1 MRPLDRPAASA
12 PAEPGSQA
20 PFANG
25 QLRST
30 KPHPPRKWP
39 IPSPAATPP
48 SSQSSFLR
56 IKWQATNQRGKSE
69 SSAVLTYDWFQ
80 GIDALVPLQPALCS
94 VRISVSSSLLVV
106 MMNQKSSLREGL
118 QFVSQVLTTNNHLTT
133 DNSTR
138 GRTT

>member
-12 PAEPGSQA
+12 PAEPGLQA

-30 KPHPPRKWP
+30 KLHPPRTWP
-39 IPSPAATPP
+39 IPSPAAIPP

-56 IKWQATNQRGKSE
+56 IKWQATNHRAKSE

-80 GIDALVPLQPALCS
+80 GIDVLVA
-94 VRISVSSSLLVV
+94 RITENVGAVHPF
-106 MMNQKSSLREGL
+106 E
-118 QFVSQVLTTNNHLTT
+118 
-133 DNSTR
+133 
-138 GRTT
+138 

>member
-69 SSAVLTYDWFQ
+69 SSAVLTQ
-80 GIDALVPLQPALCS
+80 GNRVKKSCGDETCEKFVVPCGNFSFKAQA
-94 VRISVSSSLLVV
+94 VFAW
-106 MMNQKSSLREGL
+106 GL
-118 QFVSQVLTTNNHLTT
+118 SDQV
-133 DNSTR
+133 
-138 GRTT
+138 